1 MARQMFKIAAALA
14 HAQMWSTLITLL
26 AVPILSNVLF
36 KNFPKYVSLQYNLKI
51 IIFMPVKLNGL
62 NFSKNLKSKPSVQS
76 KKSRPE
82 QLNDISYNRV
92 MIVSCTP

>member
-36 KNFPKYVSLQYNLKI
+36 KIFPKYSDLPNNCAANL
-51 IIFMPVKLNGL
+51 IIFWGKKHLHSLIRTYTFN
-62 NFSKNLKSKPSVQS
+62 NF
-76 KKSRPE
+76 
-82 QLNDISYNRV
+82 
-92 MIVSCTP
+92 

>member
-36 KNFPKYVSLQYNLKI
+36 KIFPKYYVSLQYNLKI

-82 QLNDISYNRV
+82 QLNDSIL
-92 MIVSCTP
+92 